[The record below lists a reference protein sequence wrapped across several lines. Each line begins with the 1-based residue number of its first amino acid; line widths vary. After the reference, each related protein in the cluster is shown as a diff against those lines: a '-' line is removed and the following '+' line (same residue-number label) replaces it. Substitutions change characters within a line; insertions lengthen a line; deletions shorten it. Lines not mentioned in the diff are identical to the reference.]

1 MRDYLQGILDAYAV
15 FGMPAS
21 ELSYD
26 YKLFELEKSEKVEE
40 FLLKSGYTFSH
51 AEKIEE
57 SYFKEKVRG
66 WLFSGSLGKMHFDS
80 QRKEAKFNIFYD
92 AFILMA
98 EPDSFNK
105 CILKENGFIG
115 VMYDFFLIE
124 GKEKNFILYFVSS
137 D

>member
-21 ELSYD
+21 ELTYD

-40 FLLKSGYTFSH
+40 LLLKSGFTFSH
-51 AEKIEE
+51 AEIIEE

-66 WLFSGSLGKMHFDS
+66 WLFSGSFGRMNFDPR
-80 QRKEAKFNIFYD
+80 RKEAEFNTFFD
-92 AFILMA
+92 AFILLA
-98 EPDSFNK
+98 KPDSFNR
-105 CILKENGFIG
+105 CILVQNGFIG
-115 VMYDFFLIE
+115 AMYDFFLIE
-124 GKEKNFILYFVSS
+124 GKERNYILYFISS